1 MIISFKS
8 FTQPSPLYEQS
19 LVLRNRVL
27 IEAVGR
33 HENCRDFDFPDKD
46 IYIAAFDSD
55 KLIGAA
61 IITPLDDNSVQMRQM
76 AVDEEYQGKGV
87 GRAIVREFER
97 VVLELG
103 YSTVMLH
110 ARETALPFY
119 EKLGYDLCSDKFFEI
134 EIAHYEMKKN
144 LTQSR

>member
-1 MIISFKS
+1 MTITFKS

-46 IYIAAFDSD
+46 IYISAFVGD
-55 KLIGAA
+55 KLIGTA
-61 IITPLDDNSVQMRQM
+61 IITPLDKNTVQMRQM
-76 AVDEEYQGKGV
+76 AVDEAYQGKGV

-97 VVLELG
+97 VVLENG
-103 YSTVMLH
+103 YAAVMLH

-119 EKLGYDLCSDKFFEI
+119 EKLGYELCSDVFYEI
-134 EIAHYEMKKN
+134 EIAHFEMKKN
-144 LTQSR
+144 LYK